1 MLRPQKSEYPAS
13 IYTSRYIESVEHENV
28 MEALSA
34 QMQIVINLFK
44 NFSEEQAGY
53 RYAPEKWSLKQ
64 LLGHITDTE
73 RIFAYRALAIARG
86 EQQSLLG
93 FDENEYMEASNF
105 EVQSLSTLIEQ
116 YQYNRL
122 SSMALF
128 NTFSEEVLDR
138 KGTANGNSLTVRAIL
153 WMVAGHEA
161 HHLNIIRERY
171 LSGLNIS

>member
-1 MLRPQKSEYPAS
+1 MFRPKKSEYPAS

-34 QMQIVINLFK
+34 QMHVVLNLFK
-44 NFSEEQAGY
+44 NLSEEQASY

-73 RIFAYRALAIARG
+73 RIFSYRALAIARG
-86 EQQSLLG
+86 EKQSLLG

-105 EVQSLSTLIEQ
+105 EEQSLHNLIEQ
-116 YQYNRL
+116 YQHNRL

-128 NTFSEEVLDR
+128 NTFSEEILNR
-138 KGTANGNSLTVRAIL
+138 QGIANGSSLTVRAIL

-161 HHLNIIRERY
+161 HHLNIIKERY
-171 LSGLNIS
+171 LSELNLS